1 MILPSCWMLRVA
13 NSTPMVDFESRWN
26 SLRVKRLN
34 RFDLPTPESPM
45 MTTALGRV
53 SGERVGTGKRVRN
66 TEAPQA
72 DAAGEASSD
81 ERLRKHTFEQVV
93 VVIVRPRRRHRQ
105 PVFAVGNRFQ
115 AGQRRP
121 DESAERMRQAGAMRS
136 GARGLLLAWG
146 GWLRT
151 PPLRTQDSGR
161 TVSVRHLAL
170 RRLLFAARSLA
181 RGEKN
186 APGLG
191 SVTARLLGRC
201 TCWTLVW
208 MVVGASRFHGTRRGR
223 NSQHAIS

>member
-1 MILPSCWMLRVA
+1 MELVAGEAAQQVRLADARVA
-13 NSTPMVDFESRWN
+13 DDDNCTPRQD
-26 SLRVKRLN
+26 
-34 RFDLPTPESPM
+34 
-45 MTTALGRV
+45 GGV

-105 PVFAVGNRFQ
+105 PVFAVGNTFQ

-151 PPLRTQDSGR
+151 PPVRTQDSGR
-161 TVSVRHLAL
+161 TVRLSVRHLDDCCLQRAVW
-170 RRLLFAARSLA
+170 RGVKKMRQDRS
-181 RGEKN
+181 
-186 APGLG
+186 
-191 SVTARLLGRC
+191 SVTARLLGR
-201 TCWTLVW
+201 WTLVW

>member
-1 MILPSCWMLRVA
+1 MELVAGEAAQQVRLADARVA
-13 NSTPMVDFESRWN
+13 DDDNCTPRQD
-26 SLRVKRLN
+26 
-34 RFDLPTPESPM
+34 
-45 MTTALGRV
+45 GGV

-121 DESAERMRQAGAMRS
+121 DESAERMRQAGGYALRRT
-136 GARGLLLAWG
+136 RGLLLAWG

-151 PPLRTQDSGR
+151 PDRCEHTGLRSH
-161 TVSVRHLAL
+161 S
-170 RRLLFAARSLA
+170 
-181 RGEKN
+181 
-186 APGLG
+186 
-191 SVTARLLGRC
+191 
-201 TCWTLVW
+201 
-208 MVVGASRFHGTRRGR
+208 
-223 NSQHAIS
+223 

>member
-1 MILPSCWMLRVA
+1 M
-13 NSTPMVDFESRWN
+13 
-26 SLRVKRLN
+26 
-34 RFDLPTPESPM
+34 
-45 MTTALGRV
+45 
-53 SGERVGTGKRVRN
+53 RN

-186 APGLG
+186 APGREQRGCETPWSLHVG
-191 SVTARLLGRC
+191 LDGGWCVAFSRDTAGTQLATRYLLKGKR
-201 TCWTLVW
+201 
-208 MVVGASRFHGTRRGR
+208 RFPRVP
-223 NSQHAIS
+223 IS